1 MERLIQAYLSKNLTF
16 FDTLSQAS
24 SYYAQVFLKYASK
37 VRDRNEIFEFM
48 IFNKIGFYHAATFK
62 EIADYYETQ
71 KNYEKVDQVYRIG
84 LESLYK
90 KGEQVNQK
98 YFKEHNNLSH

>member
-1 MERLIQAYLSKNLTF
+1 MIQ
-16 FDTLSQAS
+16 
-24 SYYAQVFLKYASK
+24 
-37 VRDRNEIFEFM
+37 
-48 IFNKIGFYHAATFK
+48 NKIGFYHAATFK

-90 KGEQVNQK
+90 KGEKVDQK
-98 YFKEHNNLSH
+98 YFKEHGNLSHQYVNFENRVSRERNLKLKPILKNTAFFHKN